1 MSRVLEKYEAVIGLE
16 VHVHLKTASKLF
28 SNAPV
33 VYGAEPNHAV
43 TPVCLALPGS
53 LPVLNAKAVEFAIRA
68 GLATHCKVH
77 PQSVFARKN
86 YFYPDLPKGYQ
97 ISQYEEPICTEGW
110 IEIELPAEKGG
121 AEGPQTKRVGITRI
135 HMEEDAGKSIHDEV
149 VAGTGSAV
157 DLNRA
162 GVPLLEIVSEP
173 DLRSAAEASAYL
185 RALRSILRYVDVSE
199 ADMEKGQF
207 RCDANVSLRRR
218 GESKLGTRTETKNLN
233 SFRFVEAAIGIEI
246 ERQAKLLDAGG
257 RVIQATLLYD
267 PATNKTRVMRTKEN
281 ADDYRYF
288 PDPDLVPLVID
299 PAEIERVR
307 RELPEL
313 PDRKRARFQAE
324 HGLSEYDAR
333 LLTGSR
339 ALADFFERAAKALG
353 NAKTVAN
360 WVLRDVLQALKERE
374 LEIEQTKLEPEALA
388 ALLALVESGR
398 VTAKSARDLLPELV
412 ERGGDPAALVRAR
425 GLEAV
430 SDTGVIEAAADEAIA
445 ASPEMAARYRAGEEK
460 ILNALIGQVM
470 KKTAGKASPAAVKE
484 ILARKLRG

>member
-1 MSRVLEKYEAVIGLE
+1 
-16 VHVHLKTASKLF
+16 
-28 SNAPV
+28 
-33 VYGAEPNHAV
+33 
-43 TPVCLALPGS
+43 
-53 LPVLNAKAVEFAIRA
+53 
-68 GLATHCKVH
+68 
-77 PQSVFARKN
+77 
-86 YFYPDLPKGYQ
+86 
-97 ISQYEEPICTEGW
+97 
-110 IEIELPAEKGG
+110 
-121 AEGPQTKRVGITRI
+121 
-135 HMEEDAGKSIHDEV
+135 
-149 VAGTGSAV
+149 V